1 MRILIIYIIILI
13 IAFVI
18 INITTNFLFEKKEKI
33 KDFYENEYKFF
44 EKEKSDNSC
53 IKKIN

>member
-1 MRILIIYIIILI
+1 M
-13 IAFVI
+13 FVI
-18 INITTNFLFEKKEKI
+18 INIATNFLFRKKEKI
-33 KDFYENEYKFF
+33 KDFYEKEYKFF